1 MKPPFRR
8 RTGPS
13 RFLIKSTEE
22 ESSVSA
28 RSLYKGWNRKDLQK
42 FLQALKQQQNFE
54 SALDLTE
61 IQKKVPQRSLK
72 EIEDLIMTLKSRVL
86 QKVYLQ
92 VQSQRREE
100 RKAKVPVE
108 LWAELVQKISR
119 PYEKTISSAFSQMLV
134 IAAIE
139 PCGLMH
145 SDPPHPI
152 IQTPAFSSQHPVQS
166 PKTPSRP
173 STSDMSPNSSISSPS
188 VASLIQPDSSS
199 NAADHISQLD
209 NTSGSSL
216 VPKMPETPTPRSLQ
230 ITRSPSQLQSEA
242 EPTASSPISTGP
254 VSPSVSPNKH
264 NQVNLELLDHD
275 YLCKPRML
283 KSVVNFDKIY
293 QYLSD
298 IDSKTCNSAL
308 TSMESAVLLD
318 MLMCLPEELSLLD
331 CKELQHHFL
340 QLHSQLTKP
349 AEMPASSSNSDRDV
363 LQANVADST
372 ALTPKLRPTTGSTK
386 EPSSESSVTEPA
398 KDKKDWAAAGTCPLN
413 PLLVPVALLKTSA
426 LDSEK

>member
-22 ESSVSA
+22 EMESQRSSEM
-28 RSLYKGWNRKDLQK
+28 
-42 FLQALKQQQNFE
+42 FF
-54 SALDLTE
+54 
-61 IQKKVPQRSLK
+61 PQRSLK

-100 RKAKVPVE
+100 RKAEVPVE

-152 IQTPAFSSQHPVQS
+152 IQTPAFSSLHPVQS

-173 STSDMSPNSSISSPS
+173 STSDMSPNSSVSSPS

-209 NTSGSSL
+209 NTSSSSPL

-230 ITRSPSQLQSEA
+230 ITRSPTQLQSEA

-340 QLHSQLTKP
+340 PLHSQLTKP
-349 AEMPASSSNSDRDV
+349 AVMPASSSNSDRDV

-372 ALTPKLRPTTGSTK
+372 ALTPKLRPSTGSTK
-386 EPSSESSVTEPA
+386 EPSTESSVTEPA
-398 KDKKDWAAAGTCPLN
+398 KDKKDWATVGTCPLN
-413 PLLVPVALLKTSA
+413 PLLVPVALLKRSA
-426 LDSEK
+426 LDSEKLYA

>member
-8 RTGPS
+8 RAGPS
-13 RFLIKSTEE
+13 RFLIKSPEE
-22 ESSVSA
+22 VSSVSA

-42 FLQALKQQQNFE
+42 VLQALKQQQNFE
-54 SALDLTE
+54 SELDLTE

-72 EIEDLIMTLKSRVL
+72 EIEELIMTLKSRVL

-152 IQTPAFSSQHPVQS
+152 IQTPAFSSLQPVQS

-173 STSDMSPNSSISSPS
+173 STSDMSPNSS
-188 VASLIQPDSSS
+188 
-199 NAADHISQLD
+199 
-209 NTSGSSL
+209 T
-216 VPKMPETPTPRSLQ
+216 
-230 ITRSPSQLQSEA
+230 TRSPSQLQSEA
-242 EPTASSPISTGP
+242 EPTVSSPISTGP

-349 AEMPASSSNSDRDV
+349 AEMPASSSNSDGDV
-363 LQANVADST
+363 LQANVADAT
-372 ALTPKLRPTTGSTK
+372 ALTPKLGPTTGSTK

-398 KDKKDWAAAGTCPLN
+398 KDKKDKKDWATAGTCPLN
-413 PLLVPVALLKTSA
+413 PLLVPVALLKRLA